1 MAELTLA
8 KLREAVEIFKDF
20 PDPSC
25 EFSLED
31 FEAYRDK
38 FGSDKIV
45 DEHIA
50 RCHGLT

>member
-8 KLREAVEIFKDF
+8 KLREAAEILKDC
-20 PDPSC
+20 PEPSY

-38 FGSDKIV
+38 FGSNKIV
-45 DEHIA
+45 DAHIA
-50 RCHGLT
+50 SFDSGN